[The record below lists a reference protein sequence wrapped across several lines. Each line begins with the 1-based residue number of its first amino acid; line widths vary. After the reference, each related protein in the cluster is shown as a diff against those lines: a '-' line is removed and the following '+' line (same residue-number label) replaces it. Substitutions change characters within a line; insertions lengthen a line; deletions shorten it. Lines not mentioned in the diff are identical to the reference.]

1 MSFEFIFPYLLTV
14 AACAVSL
21 SIFFAQRRKSAP
33 GRAVPA
39 KKMAVLVPV
48 AAVVCA
54 RLAYFAFRWD
64 EYVYGYGL
72 LSVLDLSAGS
82 CLMYG
87 GILGALL
94 CAALLAKKS
103 GVSAAQAMNEIT
115 VPGLAAVA
123 VCRFAEYF
131 TPEGIGPL
139 FENPALCFFP
149 LAVKNRYDEWNMAV
163 FMFEAVA
170 ALLIIA
176 LLLKEKKKPAGSR
189 VMTALL
195 LYSCCQIPLEN
206 LRSDSC
212 LRIGFVRVSQIIAV
226 LLILAVIYVRTKGY
240 KEVFARRAG
249 VVLACTAVIGV
260 IEWAEDKTNIPN
272 ILLYIAMI
280 SLCAVMAYMGRE
292 ALGRKKA

>member
-72 LSVLDLSAGS
+72 ASVFDLSAGS

-103 GVSAAQAMNEIT
+103 GVSAAEAMDEIT

-123 VCRFAEYF
+123 VCRLAEYF

-163 FMFEAVA
+163 FMFEAAA
-170 ALLIIA
+170 ALLIMAWI
-176 LLLKEKKKPAGSR
+176 LRGGRKPAGSR

-226 LLILAVIYVRTKGY
+226 LVILAVVFVRTKGY
-240 KEVFARRAG
+240 KKLFAKRAG
-249 VVLACTAVIGV
+249 VVLAATAVIGV

-272 ILLYIAMI
+272 ILLYIVMI
-280 SLCAVMAYMGRE
+280 ALCAVMAYMGRE
-292 ALGRKKA
+292 VTGRKSA